1 MSAENTS
8 QMAPAFDPR
17 PVETKWSQIW
27 LDEKLGQPTPA
38 TSHDAKSGARPFVVT
53 IPPPNV
59 TGVLHLGHAL
69 QHAIHDCLARFH
81 RMKGEPTLVVPG
93 TDHAGIATQV
103 KVETL
108 LRSQGISREEL
119 GRDEFINRV
128 YDWKNQ
134 YGATIIEQ
142 MHALG
147 CSYDWERE
155 RFTMDEAYVR
165 AVLTVFKSWFERGLI
180 YRGTRLG
187 NWSSGAQTMIS
198 DQEID
203 DKETKGTLTYIK
215 YPVENAPGEFVTV
228 ATTRP
233 ETMMGDSAVAVHPD
247 DARYAHLR
255 GKNVVLPLVNRA
267 IPVIFDDY
275 VASEFGTGALKVTP
289 AHDQNDYE
297 LGQRHGLQQITVI
310 GFNDEITDNGGDY
323 AGLKTAEARVRVVED
338 LRALGLIEKIEPIT
352 HSVPHCSRTG
362 VVIEPLLSEQWFV
375 AMKELARPVADAIRM
390 NRVSYRPARFA
401 DTSVD
406 WLDNIRDWCISRQLW
421 WGHRIPIYYGPNGET
436 VCSLEPIEGAGWTQ
450 DEDVLDTWFSSALWP
465 FAVLGWPDELERQ
478 WYPTSVL
485 ITGRDILHLWV
496 SRMIATSLDYVQT
509 DAGQP
514 EIPFHQVYVHPTI
527 QDTFGRR
534 MSKSSGTGI
543 DPLELIETYGA
554 DATRYGLLQLAGGA
568 QDTRFLDGAM
578 TKLGE
583 RFVRDWT
590 ETHRADPQPL
600 PLEWNDADGKA
611 TERYPQMQSARN
623 FANKIWN
630 AARFVLSFEPTE
642 YSGEVPDD
650 LASRWIES
658 RLNATI
664 IEITRALD
672 NYEFESAAST
682 LYAFIWN
689 DLCDW
694 FLEVSKPKLREGD
707 SSHAAFLAHVFETSL
722 RLLHPFMP
730 FLSEEIWAQLPGNSM
745 IWVSAQTK
753 NGGEMRQV
761 PSEEISLLARAD
773 WPIAGGVAAN
783 DEREFALIQETIRA
797 TRNLRGGADIAPGKR
812 LNVTFIALNDEA
824 ARTLNEGIG
833 YLTEMARLETA
844 TIVDNGASRADN
856 ALSATLP
863 EVEIWLPLEG
873 LIDVEKERAKLEK
886 QLETA
891 RKELAKV
898 TAKLGNVGFT
908 AKAPAEVVAKEE
920 AKRAE
925 LAATIENAQTRLA
938 AL

>member
-1 MSAENTS
+1 MSAENLNP
-8 QMAPAFDPR
+8 MATAFDPR
-17 PVETKWSQIW
+17 PVETRWSQIW
-27 LDEKLGQPTPA
+27 LDEKLGQPANAA
-38 TSHDAKSGARPFVVT
+38 TSPASGKRPFVVT

-108 LRSQGISREEL
+108 LRNQGSSREEL
-119 GRDEFINRV
+119 GREEFINRV

-155 RFTMDEAYVR
+155 RFTMDEAYVK
-165 AVLTVFKSWFERGLI
+165 AVLTVFKDWFERGLI

-187 NWSSGAQTMIS
+187 NWSSGAGSMIS

-203 DKETKGTLTYIK
+203 DKEVAGTLTYIK
-215 YPVENAPGEFVTV
+215 YPVENSDEFVTV

-233 ETMMGDSAVAVHPD
+233 ETMMGDTAVAVHPD
-247 DARYAHLR
+247 DARYAHLH
-255 GKNVVLPLVNRA
+255 GKNVILPLMNRA
-267 IPVIFDDY
+267 IPIITDDY

-289 AHDQNDYE
+289 AHDPNDYE
-297 LGQRHGLQQITVI
+297 LGQKHGLEQITVI
-310 GFNDEITDNGGDY
+310 GFNDEITEAGGAY
-323 AGLKTAEARVRVVED
+323 AGMKTAEARARVVED
-338 LRALGLIEKIEPIT
+338 LRAQGLIEKIEPIT
-352 HSVPHCSRTG
+352 HTVPHCSRTG

-390 NRVSYRPARFA
+390 NRVSYLPPRFA

-436 VCSLEPIEGAGWTQ
+436 VCSLEPIEGEGWTQ

-465 FAVLGWPDELERQ
+465 FAVLGWPDDLERQ
-478 WYPTSVL
+478 FYPTSVL

-496 SRMIATSLDYVQT
+496 SRMIATSLDFIET
-509 DAGQP
+509 DAGAP
-514 EIPFHQVYVHPTI
+514 EIPFRQVYVHPTI

-543 DPLELIETYGA
+543 DPLELIATYGA

-583 RFVRDWT
+583 KFVRDWT
-590 ETHRADPQPL
+590 DKHRADPQPL
-600 PLEWNDADGKA
+600 PLEWTDEDGKP

-630 AARFVLSFEPTE
+630 AARFVLSFEPTQWD
-642 YSGEVPDD
+642 GQAPND
-650 LASRWIES
+650 LASRWIDS
-658 RLNATI
+658 RLNSTI
-664 IEITRALD
+664 LEITRALD
-672 NYEFESAAST
+672 NYEFESAASS

-694 FLEVSKPKLREGD
+694 FLEVSKPKLRAGD
-707 SSHAAFLAHVFETSL
+707 SSHAAWLAHVFESSL

-730 FLSEEIWAQLPGNSM
+730 FLSEEIWAQLPG
-745 IWVSAQTK
+745 T
-753 NGGEMRQV
+753 NG
-761 PSEEISLLARAD
+761 LLARAA
-773 WPIAGGVAAN
+773 WPIAGDVAGVA
-783 DEREFALIQETIRA
+783 EREFALIQETIRA

-812 LNVTFIALNDEA
+812 LNVTFIALTEEFE
-824 ARTLNEGIG
+824 RILREGVG
-833 YLTEMARLETA
+833 YLTEMARLEA
-844 TIVDNGASRADN
+844 ASIVDNSAPRPDN

-891 RKELAKV
+891 RKDLAKV
-898 TAKLGNVGFT
+898 TAKLGNAGFT
-908 AKAPAEVVAKEE
+908 DKAPAEVVAKEE

-925 LAATIENAQTRLA
+925 LAATIDNAQARLA

>member
-1 MSAENTS
+1 MSAENQN
-8 QMAPAFDPR
+8 QMASAFDPR

-27 LDEKLGQPTPA
+27 LDEKIGQPAAP
-38 TSHDAKSGARPFVVT
+38 KVGARPFVVT

-81 RMKGEPTLVVPG
+81 RMKGDATLIVPG

-103 KVETL
+103 KVEGL
-108 LRSQGISREEL
+108 LRRQNTSREEL
-119 GRDEFINRV
+119 GRDEFIKRV
-128 YDWKNQ
+128 YAWKDQ

-142 MHALG
+142 MKALG

-155 RFTMDEAYVR
+155 RFTMDENYVK
-165 AVLTVFKSWFERGLI
+165 AVLTVFKSWFDRGLI
-180 YRGTRLG
+180 YRGYRLV
-187 NWSSGAQTMIS
+187 NWSSGAQTVIS
-198 DQEID
+198 DQEI
-203 DKETKGTLTYIK
+203 EPREVTGALTYIK
-215 YPVENAPGEFVTV
+215 YPVENSDEFVTV

-233 ETMMGDSAVAVHPD
+233 ETLMGDTAVAVHPD
-247 DARYAHLR
+247 DARYAHLH
-255 GKNVVLPLVNRA
+255 GKNVVLPLMNRA
-267 IPVIFDDY
+267 IPIILDDY
-275 VASEFGTGALKVTP
+275 VDFEFGTGALKVTP
-289 AHDQNDYE
+289 AHDNNDYE
-297 LGQRHGLQQITVI
+297 LGQRHGLEMISVI
-310 GFNDEITDNGGDY
+310 GFDDRINENGGAY
-323 AGLKTAEARVRVVED
+323 AGLTTAQARQKVVED
-338 LRALGLIEKIEPIT
+338 LKSQGLLEKQEPLVHT
-352 HSVPHCSRTG
+352 VPHCSRTG

-375 AMKELARPVADAIRM
+375 SMKELARPVADAIRL
-390 NRVSYRPARFA
+390 NRVEYLPPRFA
-401 DTSVD
+401 QTSLE

-421 WGHRIPIYYGPNGET
+421 WGHRIPIWYGPNGET
-436 VCSLEPIEGAGWTQ
+436 VCSLEPILEDGWTQ

-465 FAVLGWPDELERQ
+465 FAVLGWPDDLQSQ

-496 SRMIATSLDYVQT
+496 SRMIATSLDFVQT
-509 DAGQP
+509 DASQP
-514 EIPFHQVYVHPTI
+514 QIPFRQVFVHPTI

-543 DPLELIETYGA
+543 DPLELIEIYGA

-568 QDTRFLDGAM
+568 QDTRFLDEAM

-583 RFVRDWT
+583 NFVRRFDK
-590 ETHRADPQPL
+590 EHKGERL
-600 PLEWNDADGKA
+600 PLQWSDADGKP

-642 YSGEVPDD
+642 WSGETPTD
-650 LASRWIES
+650 LASRWIAS

-664 IEITRALD
+664 AEITRALD

-707 SSHAAFLAHVFETSL
+707 ANHAAFLAHVLDESL

-730 FLSEEIWAQLPGNSM
+730 FISEEIWAQLPGTSG
-745 IWVSAQTK
+745 I
-753 NGGEMRQV
+753 
-761 PSEEISLLARAD
+761 LARAQ
-773 WPIAGGVAAN
+773 WPQSGAVDAES
-783 DEREFALIQETIRA
+783 ERDFVLIQETIRA
-797 TRNLRGGADIAPGKR
+797 TRNLRAQANIAPGKR
-812 LNVTFIALNDEA
+812 LKVTFIAQNLKVHD
-824 ARTLNEGIG
+824 TLREGAI
-833 YLTEMARLETA
+833 YLGEMARLEA
-844 TIVDNGASRADN
+844 VSIADNCAPRPEN

-863 EVEIWLPLEG
+863 DLEIWLPLEG

-886 QLETA
+886 QLEVA
-891 RKELAKV
+891 RQDLAKV
-898 TAKLGNVGFT
+898 TAKLGNAGFT
-908 AKAPAEVVAKEE
+908 DKAPAQVVAKEE
-920 AKRAE
+920 AKRDE

>member
-8 QMAPAFDPR
+8 PMATAFEPH
-17 PVETKWSQIW
+17 PVETKWSQRW
-27 LDEKLGQPTPA
+27 LDEKLGQPSTPTA
-38 TSHDAKSGARPFVVT
+38 NQRPFVVT

-69 QHAIHDCLARFH
+69 QHAIHDCLARYH

-108 LRSQGISREEL
+108 LRSQGTSREEL
-119 GRDEFINRV
+119 GREEFIARV

-134 YGATIIEQ
+134 YGATIIQQ

-155 RFTMDEAYVR
+155 RFTMDEAYVK
-165 AVLTVFKSWFERGLI
+165 AVLTVFKDWFERGLI

-203 DKETKGTLTYIK
+203 DKEVAGTLTYIK
-215 YPVENAPGEFVTV
+215 YPVEGMDGEFVTV

-247 DARYAHLR
+247 DARYKHLH
-255 GKNVVLPLVNRA
+255 GKNLILPLMNRP
-267 IPVIFDDY
+267 IPLITDDY

-289 AHDQNDYE
+289 AHDPNDYE
-297 LGQRHGLQQITVI
+297 LGQKHGLQQITVI
-310 GFNDEITDNGGDY
+310 GFNDEILEAGGAY
-323 AGLKTAEARVRVVED
+323 AGLKTAEARSKVVAD
-338 LRALGLIEKIEPIT
+338 LRELGLVEKVEPIT
-352 HSVPHCSRTG
+352 HTVPHCSRTG

-390 NRVSYRPARFA
+390 NRVSYQPVRFA

-436 VCSLEPIEGAGWTQ
+436 KCSLEPIEGEGWTQ

-465 FAVLGWPDELERQ
+465 FAVLGWPDALERE

-496 SRMIATSLDYVQT
+496 SRMIATSLDYVKT

-527 QDTFGRR
+527 QDSFGRR

-543 DPLELIETYGA
+543 DPLELIATYGA
-554 DATRYGLLQLAGGA
+554 DATRFGLLQLAGGA

-578 TKLGE
+578 TNLGE
-583 RFVRDWT
+583 KFVRDWS
-590 ETHRADPQPL
+590 EKHKADPQPL
-600 PLEWNDADGKA
+600 PLEWSDADGKP

-642 YSGEVPDD
+642 FDGQAPQD
-650 LASRWIES
+650 LASRWIDS

-664 IEITRALD
+664 AEVTRALD
-672 NYEFESAAST
+672 NYEFEGAAST
-682 LYAFIWN
+682 LYAFLWN

-707 SSHAAFLAHVFETSL
+707 TAHAAFLAHVLEQSL

-730 FLSEEIWAQLPGNSM
+730 FLSEEVWAQLPACQGM
-745 IWVSAQTK
+745 
-753 NGGEMRQV
+753 
-761 PSEEISLLARAD
+761 LARAD
-773 WPIAGGVAAN
+773 WPVAGEVDAEAQR
-783 DEREFALIQETIRA
+783 DFALVQETIRA
-797 TRNLRGGADIAPGKR
+797 TRNLRSQADIAPGKR
-812 LNVTFIALNDEA
+812 LNVTFIALTDAA
-824 ARTLNEGIG
+824 ARTLREGVG
-833 YLTEMARLETA
+833 TLTEMARLEA
-844 TIVDNGASRADN
+844 AAIVDNSAPRPDN

-891 RKELAKV
+891 RKDLAKV
-898 TAKLGNVGFT
+898 TAKLGNTGFT
-908 AKAPAEVVAKEE
+908 DKAPAEVVAKEE
-920 AKRAE
+920 AKRAD
-925 LAATIENAQTRLA
+925 LAATIENAQSRLT

>member
-1 MSAENTS
+1 MSAPNT
-8 QMAPAFDPR
+8 QNTANEMATAFDPR
-17 PVETKWSQIW
+17 PVETKWSQRW
-27 LDEKLGQPTPA
+27 LDENLGAPA
-38 TSHDAKSGARPFVVT
+38 AVKEGERPFVVT

-69 QHAIHDCLARFH
+69 QHAIHDCLARYH
-81 RMKGEPTLVVPG
+81 RMKGEATLVVPG

-108 LRSQGISREEL
+108 LRNQGTSREQL
-119 GRDEFINRV
+119 GREEFINRV

-142 MHALG
+142 MKALG

-155 RFTMDEAYVR
+155 RFTMDEAYVH
-165 AVLTVFKSWFERGLI
+165 AVLTVFKDWFERGLI

-198 DQEID
+198 DQEI
-203 DKETKGTLTYIK
+203 EPREEAGTLTYIK
-215 YPVENAPGEFVTV
+215 YPVENSDGEWVTV

-233 ETMMGDSAVAVHPD
+233 ETMMGDTAVAVHPD

-255 GKNVVLPLVNRA
+255 GQNVILPLMNRA

-289 AHDQNDYE
+289 AHDVNDYE
-297 LGQRHGLQQITVI
+297 LGQRHGLEMISVI
-310 GFNDEITDNGGDY
+310 GFDDRIAEAGGAY
-323 AGLKTAEARVRVVED
+323 AGLQISEARARVVAD
-338 LRALGLIEKIEPIT
+338 LKALGLVEKIEPIT
-352 HSVPHCSRTG
+352 HTVPHCSRTG

-390 NRVSYRPARFA
+390 NRVSYYPHRFA

-421 WGHRIPIYYGPNGET
+421 WGHRIPIWYGPNGET
-436 VCSLEPIEGAGWTQ
+436 KCSLEPIDEAGWTQ

-465 FAVLGWPDELERQ
+465 FAVLGWPDQLERQ

-496 SRMIATSLDYVQT
+496 SRMIATSLDRIETESGAPQ
-509 DAGQP
+509 
-514 EIPFHQVYVHPTI
+514 IPFYDVFVHPTI

-554 DATRYGLLQLAGGA
+554 DATRFGLLQLAGGA
-568 QDTRFLDGAM
+568 QDTRFLDEAM
-578 TKLGE
+578 NKLGE
-583 RFVRDWT
+583 PFVRRWT
-590 ETHRADPQPL
+590 EENRADPQPL
-600 PLEWNDADGKA
+600 PLEWSDADGRA

-630 AARFVLSFEPTE
+630 AARFVLSFEPGQYDGAAPT
-642 YSGEVPDD
+642 D
-650 LASRWIES
+650 LASRWIEA

-664 IEITRALD
+664 IEVTRALD
-672 NYEFESAAST
+672 SYEFESAAST

-707 SSHAAFLAHVFETSL
+707 AAHSAFLAHILDSSL

-730 FLSEEIWAQLPGNSM
+730 FVSEEIWAQLPATSGM
-745 IWVSAQTK
+745 
-753 NGGEMRQV
+753 
-761 PSEEISLLARAD
+761 LARAD
-773 WPIAGGVAAN
+773 WPIAGAVDAESAR
-783 DEREFALIQETIRA
+783 DFALIQETIRA
-797 TRNLRGGADIAPGKR
+797 TRNLRAQADIAPGKR
-812 LNVTFIALNDEA
+812 LNVTFIALNAQSE
-824 ARTLNEGIG
+824 RVLREGVA
-833 YLTEMARLETA
+833 YLTEMARLESA
-844 TIVDNGASRADN
+844 AIVDANAARPDN
-856 ALSATLP
+856 ALSANLP
-863 EVEIWLPLEG
+863 ELEIWLPLEG
-873 LIDVEKERAKLEK
+873 LIDVEKETAKLTR

-898 TAKLGNVGFT
+898 TAKLGNAGFT
-908 AKAPAEVVAKEE
+908 DKAPAAVVAKEE

-925 LAATIENAQTRLA
+925 LTATIENAEARLA

>member
-1 MSAENTS
+1 
-8 QMAPAFDPR
+8 MATAFDPR

-27 LDEKLGQPTPA
+27 LDENLGQPRQPEN
-38 TSHDAKSGARPFVVT
+38 GERPFVVT

-69 QHAIHDCLARFH
+69 QHAIHDCLARYH

-103 KVETL
+103 KVQNL
-108 LRSQGISREEL
+108 LLEEGTSREAL
-119 GRDEFINRV
+119 GREAFVNRV

-142 MHALG
+142 MKALG

-155 RFTMDEAYVR
+155 RFTMDDAYVK
-165 AVLTVFKSWFERGLI
+165 AVLTVFKEWFERGLI

-203 DKETKGTLTYIK
+203 DKEIKGALTYIK
-215 YPVENAPGEFVTV
+215 YPVEDMENEFVTV

-247 DARYAHLR
+247 DARYTHLH
-255 GKNVVLPLVNRA
+255 GKNVMLPLMNRP
-267 IPVIFDDY
+267 IPIITDDY

-289 AHDQNDYE
+289 AHDNNDYE
-297 LGQRHGLQQITVI
+297 LGQRHGLQMISVI
-310 GFNDEITDNGGDY
+310 GFDDEITDAGGAY
-323 AGLKTAEARVRVVED
+323 AGLKTAEARARVVED
-338 LRALGLIEKIEPIT
+338 LKALGLVEKQEPIVHT
-352 HSVPHCSRTG
+352 VPHCARTG

-390 NRVSYRPARFA
+390 NRVSYQPSRAA
-401 DTSVD
+401 DTSLE

-421 WGHRIPIYYGPNGET
+421 WGHRIPIWYGPNGET
-436 VCSLEPIEGAGWTQ
+436 VCSLEPIEGEGWSQ

-465 FAVLGWPDELERQ
+465 FAVLGWPDALDKQ

-496 SRMIATSLDYVQT
+496 SRMIATSLDFVKA
-509 DAGQP
+509 DNGAG
-514 EIPFHQVYVHPTI
+514 EIPFRQVFVHPTI

-543 DPLELIETYGA
+543 DPLELIATYGA
-554 DATRYGLLQLAGGA
+554 DATRFGLLQLAGGA
-568 QDTRFLDGAM
+568 QDTRFLDEAM
-578 TKLGE
+578 VKLGE
-583 RFVRDWT
+583 PFVRRWSD
-590 ETHRADPQPL
+590 EHKANPKPL
-600 PLEWNDADGKA
+600 PLEWSDADGKP

-630 AARFVLSFEPTE
+630 AARFVLSFEPTNWN
-642 YSGEVPDD
+642 GETPGD
-650 LASRWIES
+650 LASKWISS

-664 IEITRALD
+664 AQVTRALD
-672 NYEFESAAST
+672 DYEFESASSA
-682 LYAFIWN
+682 LYSFIWN

-707 SSHAAFLAHVFETSL
+707 ANHAAFLAHILEQSL

-730 FLSEEIWAQLPGNSM
+730 FVSEEIWAQLPTNKTM
-745 IWVSAQTK
+745 WVLADTK
-753 NGGEMRQV
+753 AGGEQRQV
-761 PSEEISLLARAD
+761 PLEEAPLLARAS
-773 WPIAGGVAAN
+773 WPVAA
-783 DEREFALIQETIRA
+783 DVDAEATRSFALIQDTIRA
-797 TRNLRGGADIAPGKR
+797 TRNLRAQADIAPGKR
-812 LNVTFIALNDEA
+812 LNVTFIALSASAE
-824 ARTLNEGIG
+824 RTLREGVA
-833 YLTEMARLETA
+833 YLTEMARLEA
-844 TIVDNGASRADN
+844 AAIVDNSASRPDN
-856 ALSATLP
+856 ALSITLP
-863 EVEIWLPLEG
+863 EVEVWLPLEG

-891 RKELAKV
+891 RRDLAKV
-898 TAKLGNVGFT
+898 VAKLGNAGFT

-920 AKRAE
+920 ARRAE
-925 LAATIENAQTRLA
+925 LTATIENAQARLA

>member
-1 MSAENTS
+1 
-8 QMAPAFDPR
+8 MASAFDPK

-27 LDEKLGQPTPA
+27 LDQNLGQSADLDATRANPA
-38 TSHDAKSGARPFVVT
+38 HANARPFVVT

-108 LRSQGISREEL
+108 LRNQGTSRQEL
-119 GRDEFINRV
+119 GRDEFIARV
-128 YDWKNQ
+128 YEWKNQ

-147 CSYDWERE
+147 CSYDWNRE
-155 RFTMDEAYVR
+155 RFTMDEAYVN
-165 AVLTVFKSWFERGLI
+165 AVLTVFKNWFERGLI

-198 DQEID
+198 EPEIEPR
-203 DKETKGTLTYIK
+203 ETAGTLTYIK
-215 YPVENAPGEFVTV
+215 YPVENSDQFVTV

-233 ETMMGDSAVAVHPD
+233 ETMMGDTAVAVHPD
-247 DARYAHLR
+247 DARYAHLH
-255 GKNVVLPLVNRA
+255 GKNLVLPLVNRA
-267 IPVIFDDY
+267 IPLIADDY
-275 VASEFGTGALKVTP
+275 VDYEFGTGALKVTP

-297 LGQRHGLQQITVI
+297 IGQRHGLPLISVI
-310 GFNDEITDNGGDY
+310 GFHDEITADGGAY
-323 AGLKTAEARVRVVED
+323 AGMKTADARHRVVED
-338 LRALGLIEKIEPIT
+338 LRALGLIEKVEPIT

-390 NRVSYRPARFA
+390 NRVQYVPPRFG
-401 DTSVD
+401 DTSLD

-421 WGHRIPIYYGPNGET
+421 WGHRIPIWYGPNGET
-436 VCSLEPIEGAGWTQ
+436 VCSLQPIEAEGWTQ

-465 FAVLGWPDELERQ
+465 FAVLGWPDDLQRQ
-478 WYPTSVL
+478 FYPTSVL

-496 SRMIATSLDYVQT
+496 SRMIATSLDFVQT
-509 DAGQP
+509 EAGQP
-514 EIPFHQVYVHPTI
+514 EIPFRQVFVHPTI

-568 QDTRFLDGAM
+568 QDTRFIDGAM

-590 ETHRADPQPL
+590 EKHKADPQPL
-600 PLEWNDADGKA
+600 PLEWTEQDGKA
-611 TERYPQMQSARN
+611 TERYPQMQSARS

-630 AARFVLSFEPTE
+630 AARFVLSFEP
-642 YSGEVPDD
+642 GEFDGQVPQD
-650 LASRWIES
+650 LASRWIQS

-664 IEITRALD
+664 LEVTRALD

-682 LYAFIWN
+682 LYAFLWN

-694 FLEVSKPKLREGD
+694 FLEVSKPNLRAGD
-707 SSHAAFLAHVFETSL
+707 AAHAAFLAHVLDYSL

-730 FLSEEIWAQLPGNSM
+730 FLSEEIWAQLPG
-745 IWVSAQTK
+745 T
-753 NGGEMRQV
+753 NG
-761 PSEEISLLARAD
+761 LLARAN
-773 WPIAGGVAAN
+773 WPVAAAL
-783 DEREFALIQETIRA
+783 DAPAVADFALVQETIRA
-797 TRNLRGGADIAPGKR
+797 TRNLRAGADIAPGKR
-812 LNVTFIALNDEA
+812 LNVTFVALSENA
-824 ARTLNEGIG
+824 ARVLRDGAD
-833 YLTEMARLETA
+833 YLTELARLESA
-844 TIVDNGASRADN
+844 SIVDNGAPRPDN

-863 EVEIWLPLEG
+863 ELEIWLPLEG
-873 LIDVEKERAKLEK
+873 LLDVEKERAKLEK
-886 QLETA
+886 QLDSA
-891 RKELAKV
+891 RVDLAKV
-898 TAKLGNVGFT
+898 VAKLGNAGFT

-920 AKRAE
+920 AKRDE
-925 LAATIENAQTRLA
+925 LVATIENAQGRLA

>member
-1 MSAENTS
+1 MSAENTN
-8 QMAPAFDPR
+8 QMATAFDPK

-27 LDEKLGQPTPA
+27 LDEKIGQPADAA
-38 TSHDAKSGARPFVVT
+38 TAGKRPFVVT

-108 LRSQGISREEL
+108 LRNQGTSREAL
-119 GRDEFINRV
+119 GREEFINRV
-128 YDWKNQ
+128 YSWKNQ

-155 RFTMDEAYVR
+155 RFTMDEAYVK

-198 DQEID
+198 DQEIED
-203 DKETKGTLTYIK
+203 REIKGTLTYIK
-215 YPVENAPGEFVTV
+215 YPVENSDEFVTV

-247 DARYAHLR
+247 DARYRHLH
-255 GKNVVLPLVNRA
+255 GKNVILPLMNRA
-267 IPVIFDDY
+267 IPIITDDY

-289 AHDQNDYE
+289 AHDPNDYE
-297 LGQRHGLQQITVI
+297 LGQKHGLEQITVI
-310 GFNDEITDNGGDY
+310 GFNDEITPDGGAY
-323 AGLKTAEARVRVVED
+323 AGLKTADARAKVVED

-352 HSVPHCSRTG
+352 HTVPHCSRTG

-390 NRVSYRPARFA
+390 NRVSYQPARFA

-436 VCSLEPIEGAGWTQ
+436 KCSLEPITEAGWTQ

-465 FAVLGWPDELERQ
+465 FAVLGWPDDLERQ
-478 WYPTSVL
+478 FYPTSVL

-496 SRMIATSLDYVQT
+496 SRMIATSLDFVKT

-514 EIPFHQVYVHPTI
+514 EIPFHAVYVHPTI

-554 DATRYGLLQLAGGA
+554 DATRFGLLQLAGGA

-590 ETHRADPQPL
+590 EKHRADPQPL
-600 PLEWNDADGKA
+600 PLEWTTEDGKP

-630 AARFVLSFEPTE
+630 AARFVLSFEP
-642 YSGEVPDD
+642 GEWDGEAPQD

-664 IEITRALD
+664 IEVTRAFD

-682 LYAFIWN
+682 LYAFLWN

-694 FLEVSKPKLREGD
+694 FLEVSKPKLRAGD
-707 SSHAAFLAHVFETSL
+707 NSHAAFLAHIFERSL

-730 FLSEEIWAQLPGNSM
+730 FLSEEIWAQLPTTAM
-745 IWVSAQTK
+745 RTVSAQTK
-753 NGGEMRQV
+753 NGGETRRI
-761 PSEEISLLARAD
+761 PIEETDILARAS
-773 WPIAGGVAAN
+773 WPLPGAVAAVV
-783 DEREFALIQETIRA
+783 EREFALIQETIRA
-797 TRNLRGGADIAPGKR
+797 TRNLRSQADIAPGKR
-812 LNVTFIALNDEA
+812 LNVTFIALTEESE
-824 ARTLNEGIG
+824 RTLREGVG
-833 YLTEMARLETA
+833 YLSEMARLETA
-844 TIVDNGASRADN
+844 TIVDNSAPRPEN
-856 ALSATLP
+856 ALSANLP

-891 RKELAKV
+891 RKDLAKV

-908 AKAPAEVVAKEE
+908 AKAPAEVIAKEE

-925 LAATIENAQTRLA
+925 LTATIENAQGRLA

>member
-1 MSAENTS
+1 MSAENTN

-17 PVETKWSQIW
+17 PVETKWSQRW
-27 LDEKLGQPTPA
+27 LDENLGQPRPLNE
-38 TSHDAKSGARPFVVT
+38 GERPFVVT

-69 QHAIHDCLARFH
+69 QHAIHDCLARYH

-119 GRDEFINRV
+119 GREEFVNRV

-147 CSYDWERE
+147 CSYDWSRE
-155 RFTMDEAYVR
+155 RFTMDEAYVK
-165 AVLTVFKSWFERGLI
+165 AVLTIFKDWFERGLI

-203 DKETKGTLTYIK
+203 DKEIAGRLTYIK
-215 YPVENAPGEFVTV
+215 YPVEGMEGEFVTV

-233 ETMMGDSAVAVHPD
+233 ETMMGDSAVAVHPN
-247 DARYAHLR
+247 DARYAHLH
-255 GKNVVLPLVNRA
+255 GKNLILPLMNRP
-267 IPVIFDDY
+267 IPLITDDY

-297 LGQRHGLQQITVI
+297 LGQRHGLQMISVI
-310 GFNDEITDNGGDY
+310 GFQDEITEAGGAY
-323 AGLKTAEARVRVVED
+323 AGLTTAAARAKVIED
-338 LRALGLIEKIEPIT
+338 LRALGLIEKVEPIT
-352 HSVPHCSRTG
+352 HTVPHCSRTG

-390 NRVSYRPARFA
+390 NRVSYQPSRFA

-436 VCSLEPIEGAGWTQ
+436 KCSLEPITDEGWTQ

-465 FAVLGWPDELERQ
+465 FAVLGWPDDLERQ

-496 SRMIATSLDYVQT
+496 SRMIATSLDFIET

-514 EIPFHQVYVHPTI
+514 EIPFHQVFVHPTI

-554 DATRYGLLQLAGGA
+554 DATRFGLLQLAGGA

-583 RFVRDWT
+583 PSVRRWT
-590 ETHRADPQPL
+590 EDNKADPKPL
-600 PLEWNDADGKA
+600 PLEWTDTDGKP

-630 AARFVLSFEPTE
+630 AARFVLSFEPDE
-642 YSGEVPDD
+642 YDGQAPND
-650 LASRWIES
+650 LASRWINS

-664 IEITRALD
+664 IEVTRALD

-682 LYAFIWN
+682 LYAFLWN

-707 SSHAAFLAHVFETSL
+707 AAHAAFLAHVLEQSL

-730 FLSEEIWAQLPGNSM
+730 FISEEVWAQLPDCDGM
-745 IWVSAQTK
+745 
-753 NGGEMRQV
+753 
-761 PSEEISLLARAD
+761 LARAD
-773 WPIAGGVAAN
+773 WPIAGEVDADAQR
-783 DEREFALIQETIRA
+783 DFALVQETIRA
-797 TRNLRGGADIAPGKR
+797 TRNLRSQADIAPGKR
-812 LNVTFIALNDEA
+812 LNVTFIALTDA
-824 ARTLNEGIG
+824 AERTLREGAN
-833 YLTEMARLETA
+833 YLTEMARLEA
-844 TIVDNGASRADN
+844 AAIVDNSAPRPDN

-891 RKELAKV
+891 RKDLAKI
-898 TAKLGNVGFT
+898 TAKLGNAGFT
-908 AKAPAEVVAKEE
+908 DKAPAAVVAKEE

-925 LAATIENAQTRLA
+925 LAATIENAEGRLA

>member
-1 MSAENTS
+1 MSAENIH
-8 QMAPAFDPR
+8 QMAPAFDPQ

-27 LDEKLGQPTPA
+27 LDEKLGQPTAA
-38 TSHDAKSGARPFVVT
+38 TSPDKTQKRPFVVT

-81 RMKGEPTLVVPG
+81 RMKGEATLVVPG

-108 LRSQGISREEL
+108 LRNQGISREAL
-119 GRDEFINRV
+119 GREEFISRV

-215 YPVENAPGEFVTV
+215 YPVENSDEFVTV

-267 IPVIFDDY
+267 IPMIFDDY

-297 LGQRHGLQQITVI
+297 LGQRHGLDQITVI
-310 GFNDEITDNGGDY
+310 GFNDEITENGGVY
-323 AGLKTAEARVRVVED
+323 KGMKTADARVRVVED
-338 LRALGLIEKIEPIT
+338 LRALGLIEKVEPIV
-352 HSVPHCSRTG
+352 HAVPHCSRTG

-375 AMKELARPVADAIRM
+375 AMKDLARPVADAIRM
-390 NRVSYRPARFA
+390 NRVSYKPARFA

-421 WGHRIPIYYGPNGET
+421 WGHRIPIYYGPNGAT
-436 VCSLEPIEGAGWTQ
+436 VCSLEPIEGEGWTQ

-465 FAVLGWPDELERQ
+465 FAVLGWPDDLERQ
-478 WYPTSVL
+478 FYPTSVL

-496 SRMIATSLDYVQT
+496 SRMIATSLDTIQT

-514 EIPFHQVYVHPTI
+514 EIPFREVFVHPTI

-543 DPLELIETYGA
+543 DPLELIATYGA

-583 RFVRDWT
+583 KFVRDWT
-590 ETHRADPQPL
+590 EKHKADPQLL
-600 PLEWNDADGKA
+600 PLEWSDADGKP

-630 AARFVLSFEPTE
+630 AARFVLSFEP
-642 YSGEVPDD
+642 GEFDGETPQD
-650 LASRWIES
+650 LASRWINS

-664 IEITRALD
+664 AEVTRALD
-672 NYEFESAAST
+672 SYEFESAASS
-682 LYAFIWN
+682 LYSFIWN

-694 FLEVSKPKLREGD
+694 FLEVSKPKLRDGD
-707 SSHAAFLAHVFETSL
+707 SSHAAFLAHVFERSL

-730 FLSEEIWAQLPGNSM
+730 FLSEEVWAQLPGSQGM
-745 IWVSAQTK
+745 
-753 NGGEMRQV
+753 
-761 PSEEISLLARAD
+761 LARAD
-773 WPIAGGVAAN
+773 WPLASEV
-783 DEREFALIQETIRA
+783 DLDSVRQFALVQETIRA
-797 TRNLRGGADIAPGKR
+797 TRNLRASADIAPGKR
-812 LNVTFIALNDEA
+812 LNVIFIALNEET
-824 ARTLNEGIG
+824 ARILRDGAG

-844 TIVDNGASRADN
+844 TIVDASAPRPEN
-856 ALSATLP
+856 ALSANTP

-891 RKELAKV
+891 RKDLAKV
-898 TAKLGNVGFT
+898 TVKLGNVGFT
-908 AKAPAEVVAKEE
+908 AKAPAEVIAKEE
-920 AKRAE
+920 GKRAE
-925 LAATIENAQTRLA
+925 LAATIANAEARLA

>member
-1 MSAENTS
+1 MSAENTNA
-8 QMAPAFDPR
+8 MATAFDPR

-27 LDEKLGQPTPA
+27 LDEKIGQPTDAA
-38 TSHDAKSGARPFVVT
+38 TPPDNTKVRPFVVT

-69 QHAIHDCLARFH
+69 QHAIHDCLARYH

-108 LRSQGISREEL
+108 LRNQGTSRQEL
-119 GRDEFINRV
+119 GREEFIRRV

-147 CSYDWERE
+147 CSYDWQRE
-155 RFTMDEAYVR
+155 RFTMDEAYVK
-165 AVLTVFKSWFERGLI
+165 AVLTVFKDWFERGLI

-198 DQEID
+198 DQEI
-203 DKETKGTLTYIK
+203 EPREVSGTLTYVK
-215 YPVENAPGEFVTV
+215 YPVENSPGEWVTV

-233 ETMMGDSAVAVHPD
+233 ETMMGDTAVAVHPD

-255 GKNVVLPLVNRA
+255 GKNVILPLMNRA
-267 IPVIFDDY
+267 IPIITDDY

-289 AHDQNDYE
+289 AHDVNDYE
-297 LGQRHGLQQITVI
+297 IGQRHGLEMVSVI
-310 GFNDEITDNGGDY
+310 GFHDEITENGGVY
-323 AGLKTAEARVRVVED
+323 AGLKTTEARAKVTED

-352 HSVPHCSRTG
+352 HTVPHCSRTG

-390 NRVSYRPARFA
+390 NRVEYVPSRFA
-401 DTSVD
+401 DTSLD

-421 WGHRIPIYYGPNGET
+421 WGHRIPIWYGPNGET
-436 VCSLEPIEGAGWTQ
+436 VCSLEPIEGEGWTQ

-465 FAVLGWPDELERQ
+465 FAVLGWPDDLQRQ
-478 WYPTSVL
+478 FYPTSVL

-496 SRMIATSLDYVQT
+496 SRMIATSLDFVQT
-509 DAGQP
+509 DAGAP
-514 EIPFHQVYVHPTI
+514 EIPFRQVFVHPTI

-543 DPLELIETYGA
+543 DPLELIATYGA
-554 DATRYGLLQLAGGA
+554 DATRFGLLQLAGGA

-590 ETHRADPQPL
+590 EKHKADPQPL
-600 PLEWNDADGKA
+600 PLQWGETDGKA

-642 YSGEVPDD
+642 YDGETPQD

-658 RLNATI
+658 RLNSTI
-664 IEITRALD
+664 TEVTRALD

-682 LYAFIWN
+682 LYAFLWN

-694 FLEVSKPKLREGD
+694 YLEVSKPQLREGN
-707 SSHAAFLAHVFETSL
+707 SSHAAFLAHVLNKSL

-730 FLSEEIWAQLPGNSM
+730 FLSEEIWAQLPG
-745 IWVSAQTK
+745 T
-753 NGGEMRQV
+753 NG
-761 PSEEISLLARAD
+761 LLARAQ
-773 WPIAGGVAAN
+773 WPVAGDVAAVAV
-783 DEREFALIQETIRA
+783 REFALIQETIRA
-797 TRNLRGGADIAPGKR
+797 TRNLRASADIAPGKR
-812 LNVTFIALNDEA
+812 LNVTFIALNEQS
-824 ARTLNEGIG
+824 ARTLREGAS
-833 YLTEMARLETA
+833 YLSEMARLETVA
-844 TIVDNGASRADN
+844 IVDASAPRPDN

-863 EVEIWLPLEG
+863 EFEIWLPLEG

-886 QLETA
+886 QLEIA

-898 TAKLGNVGFT
+898 VAKLGNAGFT
-908 AKAPAEVVAKEE
+908 DKAPAQVVAKEE

-925 LAATIENAQTRLA
+925 LAATIENAQGRLA

>member
-1 MSAENTS
+1 MSAENIN
-8 QMAPAFDPR
+8 QMASAFDPR

-27 LDEKLGQPTPA
+27 LDEKLGQPTINADAA
-38 TSHDAKSGARPFVVT
+38 TSGARPFVVT

-108 LRSQGISREEL
+108 LRSQGTSREAL

-134 YGATIIEQ
+134 YGATIIQQ

-155 RFTMDEAYVR
+155 RFTMDEAYVK
-165 AVLTVFKSWFERGLI
+165 AVLTVFKNWFERGLI

-203 DKETKGTLTYIK
+203 DRETKGSLTYIK
-215 YPVENAPGEFVTV
+215 YPVENSDGEFVTV

-233 ETMMGDSAVAVHPD
+233 ETMMGDTAVAVHPD
-247 DARYAHLR
+247 DARYKHLH
-255 GKNVVLPLVNRA
+255 GKNVILPLMNRA
-267 IPVIFDDY
+267 IPIIFDDY

-297 LGQRHGLQQITVI
+297 LGQRHGLAQITVI
-310 GFNDEITDNGGDY
+310 GFNDEITENGGAY
-323 AGLKTAEARVRVVED
+323 AGMKTADARVRVVAD
-338 LRALGLIEKIEPIT
+338 LKALGLIEKVEPIT

-421 WGHRIPIYYGPNGET
+421 WGHRIPIWYGPNGET
-436 VCSLEPIEGAGWTQ
+436 VCSLEPITGEGWTQ

-465 FAVLGWPDELERQ
+465 FAVLGWPDDLQRQ
-478 WYPTSVL
+478 FYPTSVL

-496 SRMIATSLDYVQT
+496 SRMIATSLDFIET
-509 DAGQP
+509 DAGAPQ
-514 EIPFHQVYVHPTI
+514 IPFRQVFVHPTI

-543 DPLELIETYGA
+543 DPLELIATYGA

-583 RFVRDWT
+583 KFVRDWT
-590 ETHRADPQPL
+590 ETHKADPQPL
-600 PLEWNDADGKA
+600 PLEWTEQDGKP

-630 AARFVLSFEPTE
+630 AARFVLSFEPGE
-642 YSGEVPDD
+642 FDGEVPQD
-650 LASRWIES
+650 LASRWILS
-658 RLNATI
+658 RLNSTI
-664 IEITRALD
+664 DEVTRALD
-672 NYEFESAAST
+672 FYEFESAASS

-694 FLEVSKPKLREGD
+694 YLEVSKPELRAGN
-707 SSHAAFLAHVFETSL
+707 SSHAAFLAGIMEVSMQ
-722 RLLHPFMP
+722 LLHPFMP
-730 FLSEEIWAQLPGNSM
+730 FLSEEIWAQLPG
-745 IWVSAQTK
+745 TR
-753 NGGEMRQV
+753 G
-761 PSEEISLLARAD
+761 LLARAL
-773 WPIAGGVAAN
+773 WPEAGDVAGVA
-783 DEREFALIQETIRA
+783 EREFALIQDAIRA
-797 TRNLRGGADIAPGKR
+797 TRNLRSSADIAPGKR
-812 LNVTFIALNDEA
+812 LNVTFIALNDESE
-824 ARTLNEGIG
+824 RTLREGAN
-833 YLTEMARLETA
+833 YLTEMARLESVAIVNSTA
-844 TIVDNGASRADN
+844 PRPDN

-873 LIDVEKERAKLEK
+873 LIDVEKECAKLKK

-891 RKELAKV
+891 HKELAKV
-898 TAKLGNVGFT
+898 TAKLGNIGFT
-908 AKAPAEVVAKEE
+908 AKAPAEVIAKEE

-925 LAATIENAQTRLA
+925 LAATIENAQARLA

>member
-8 QMAPAFDPR
+8 SMATAFDPQ

-27 LDEKLGQPTPA
+27 LDEKIGQPTEPA
-38 TSHDAKSGARPFVVT
+38 TSGARPFVVT

-69 QHAIHDCLARFH
+69 QHAIHDCLARYH

-108 LRSQGISREEL
+108 LRNQGTSRQEL
-119 GRDEFINRV
+119 GREEFIKRV

-155 RFTMDEAYVR
+155 RFTMDEAYVK
-165 AVLTVFKSWFERGLI
+165 AVLTVFKDWFERGLI

-198 DQEID
+198 DQEI
-203 DKETKGTLTYIK
+203 EPREVAGTLTYIK

-233 ETMMGDSAVAVHPD
+233 ETMMGDTAVAVHPD
-247 DARYAHLR
+247 DARYAHLH
-255 GKNVVLPLVNRA
+255 GKNVILPLMNRP

-289 AHDQNDYE
+289 AHDVNDYE
-297 LGQRHGLQQITVI
+297 IGQRHGLAMVSVI
-310 GFNDEITDNGGDY
+310 GFHDEITENGGAY
-323 AGLKTAEARVRVVED
+323 AGLKTAEARRRVIED
-338 LRALGLIEKIEPIT
+338 LKAQNLIEKIEPIT
-352 HSVPHCSRTG
+352 HTVPHCSRTG

-390 NRVSYRPARFA
+390 NRVEYVPPRFA
-401 DTSVD
+401 DTSLD

-421 WGHRIPIYYGPNGET
+421 WGHRIPIWYGPNGET
-436 VCSLEPIEGAGWTQ
+436 VCSLEPMTEPGWTQ

-465 FAVLGWPDELERQ
+465 FAVLGWPDDLERQ
-478 WYPTSVL
+478 FYPTSVL

-496 SRMIATSLDYVQT
+496 SRMIATSLDCVQT

-514 EIPFHQVYVHPTI
+514 EVPFRQVFVHPTI

-543 DPLELIETYGA
+543 DPLELIATYGA
-554 DATRYGLLQLAGGA
+554 DATRFGLLQLAGGA

-590 ETHRADPQPL
+590 EKHRADPQPL
-600 PLEWNDADGKA
+600 PLEWSDADGKP

-630 AARFVLSFEPTE
+630 AARFVLSFEPGS
-642 YSGEVPDD
+642 YLGEMPTD
-650 LASRWIES
+650 LASRWITS
-658 RLNATI
+658 RLNTTI
-664 IEITRALD
+664 AEVTRALN

-707 SSHAAFLAHVFETSL
+707 SSHAALLAHVMEVAM

-730 FLSEEIWAQLPGNSM
+730 FISEEIWAQLPGNDGILS
-745 IWVSAQTK
+745 VAQWPQ
-753 NGGEMRQV
+753 NGAIDEQA
-761 PSEEISLLARAD
+761 ARD
-773 WPIAGGVAAN
+773 
-783 DEREFALIQETIRA
+783 FALVQDAIR
-797 TRNLRGGADIAPGKR
+797 TVRNLRSQADIAPGKR
-812 LNVTFIALNDEA
+812 LNVTFIALSENAE
-824 ARTLNEGIG
+824 RVLREGTT
-833 YLTEMARLETA
+833 YLTELARLESVA
-844 TIVDNGASRADN
+844 IVDASAPRPDN
-856 ALSATLP
+856 ALSATFP
-863 EVEIWLPLEG
+863 EVEVWLPLEG

-891 RKELAKV
+891 RKDLAKV
-898 TAKLGNVGFT
+898 TAKLGNAGFT
-908 AKAPAEVVAKEE
+908 DKAPAEVVAKEE

-925 LAATIENAQTRLA
+925 LAATIENAQGRLA

>member
-1 MSAENTS
+1 
-8 QMAPAFDPR
+8 MATAFDPQ

-27 LDEKLGQPTPA
+27 LDEKLGQPNAA
-38 TSHDAKSGARPFVVT
+38 TAPMSGKRPFVVT

-81 RMKGEPTLVVPG
+81 RMKGDATLVVPG

-103 KVETL
+103 KVEDL
-108 LRSQGISREEL
+108 LRSQNTSREAL
-119 GRDEFINRV
+119 GREEFIARV

-142 MHALG
+142 MKALG

-155 RFTMDEAYVR
+155 RFTMDDAYVK
-165 AVLTVFKSWFERGLI
+165 AVLTVFKSWFDRGLI
-180 YRGTRLG
+180 YRGYRLV
-187 NWSSGAQTMIS
+187 NWSSGAQTVIS
-198 DQEID
+198 DQEIEPR
-203 DKETKGTLTYIK
+203 ETTGALTYIK
-215 YPVENAPGEFVTV
+215 YPVENSDEFVTV

-233 ETMMGDSAVAVHPD
+233 ETMMGDTAVAVHPD
-247 DARYAHLR
+247 DARYAHLH
-255 GKNVVLPLVNRA
+255 GKNVILPLMNRA
-267 IPVIFDDY
+267 IPIITDDY
-275 VASEFGTGALKVTP
+275 VDYKFGTGALKVTP
-289 AHDQNDYE
+289 AHDVNDYE
-297 LGQRHGLQQITVI
+297 LGQRHGLEMISVI
-310 GFNDEITDNGGDY
+310 GFDDKILEAGGAY
-323 AGLKTAEARVRVVED
+323 IGLTTAQARAKVIED
-338 LRALGLIEKIEPIT
+338 LKALGLLEKQEPLVHT
-352 HSVPHCSRTG
+352 VPYCSRTG

-390 NRVSYRPARFA
+390 NRVDYIPPRFA

-421 WGHRIPIYYGPNGET
+421 WGHRIPIWYGPNGET
-436 VCSLEPIEGAGWTQ
+436 VCSLEPIIEAGWTQ

-465 FAVLGWPDELERQ
+465 FAVLGWPDALQTQ

-496 SRMIATSLDYVQT
+496 SRMIATSLDFVQT
-509 DAGQP
+509 DDGAPQ
-514 EIPFHQVYVHPTI
+514 IPFRDVFVHPTI

-568 QDTRFLDGAM
+568 QDTRFLDEAM

-583 RFVRDWT
+583 SFVRRWDK
-590 ETHRADPQPL
+590 EHKGERL
-600 PLEWNDADGKA
+600 PLEWNAEDGKP

-623 FANKIWN
+623 FDNKIWN
-630 AARFVLSFEPTE
+630 AARFVFSFEP
-642 YSGEVPDD
+642 GEWDGETPND
-650 LASRWIES
+650 LASRWIAS
-658 RLNATI
+658 RLNVTI
-664 IEITRALD
+664 TEITRALD
-672 NYEFESAAST
+672 SYEFESAAST

-694 FLEVSKPKLREGD
+694 FLEVSKPNLRAGD
-707 SSHAAFLAHVFETSL
+707 SSHAAFLAHVLDESL

-730 FLSEEIWAQLPGNSM
+730 FVSEEIWAQLPGTSGM
-745 IWVSAQTK
+745 
-753 NGGEMRQV
+753 
-761 PSEEISLLARAD
+761 LARAQ
-773 WPIAGGVAAN
+773 WPVAASR
-783 DEREFALIQETIRA
+783 DAEAEADFAFIQDAIRA
-797 TRNLRGGADIAPGKR
+797 TRNLRAQADIAPGKR
-812 LNVTFIALNDEA
+812 LNVTFIAQNENA
-824 ARTLNEGIG
+824 ARVLREGVN
-833 YLTEMARLETA
+833 YLAELARLEA
-844 TIVDNGASRADN
+844 ASIVGGNAPRPEN

-863 EVEIWLPLEG
+863 ELEIWLPLEG
-873 LIDVEKERAKLEK
+873 LIDVEKETARLTK

-891 RKELAKV
+891 RKDLAKV
-898 TAKLGNVGFT
+898 TAKLGNASFVD
-908 AKAPAEVVAKEE
+908 KAPAEIVAKEE

-925 LAATIENAQTRLA
+925 LGALVETLEARLA